1 MFKRFIAYLIDI
13 IIVIVICSILNNILP
28 NKKVENYNH
37 ELNLYNEQMLN
48 HEINFKEYISDYVRV
63 SYEIDKASKID
74 SALNIMI
81 LIIYF
86 IIIPLLTKGYTL
98 GLKIMKLKLNGDIG
112 VKNLFIRNIITVGI
126 LYMILSVLV
135 IHIFNYKYYFILMS
149 ILSFIQFLLVIISVF
164 MIIYRGDKK
173 GLQDVLSNTFVEE
186 VK

>member
-1 MFKRFIAYLIDI
+1 MFKRFIAYIIDI
-13 IIVIVICSILNNILP
+13 ILIAIICSILNSIAP
-28 NKKVENYNH
+28 NKKVEEFNH
-37 ELNLYNEQMLN
+37 ELNVYNEQMLN
-48 HEINFKEYISDYVRV
+48 HEIGFREYISDYTKT
-63 SYEIDKASKID
+63 SYKIDKANVLENGIG
-74 SALNIMI
+74 IMI
-81 LIIYF
+81 FIIYF
-86 IIIPLLTKGYTL
+86 IIVPIINGGYTL
-98 GLKIMKLKLNGDIG
+98 GLKIMNLKISGKLG

-126 LYMILSVLV
+126 LYMIISVLI